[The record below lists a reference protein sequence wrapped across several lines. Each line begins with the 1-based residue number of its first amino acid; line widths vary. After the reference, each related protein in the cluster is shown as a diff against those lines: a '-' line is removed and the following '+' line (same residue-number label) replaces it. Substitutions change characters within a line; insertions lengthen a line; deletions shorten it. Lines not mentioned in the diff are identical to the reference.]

1 MSFIKDKLFWLFV
14 LLGAI
19 AVFILS
25 LIKTNYALFWYLNS
39 PLQLFNLIIVSAVVE
54 EIIFR
59 GAIFGLLVKKL
70 NSKQTIIITSILFS
84 IAHIF
89 LHSPLWALLVF
100 FPGILYGVLRDSHG
114 TPVSAIFLH
123 LIYNLMYFSLYEF

>member
-1 MSFIKDKLFWLFV
+1 MSFIKDKLFWLFL
-14 LLGAI
+14 LLGAVT
-19 AVFILS
+19 VFIIS
-25 LIKTNYALFWYLNS
+25 LIKTNYAPFWYLNN

-59 GAIFGLLVKKL
+59 GAIFRLLIKKL

-100 FPGILYGVLRDSHG
+100 FPGVLYGVLRDRHG

-123 LIYNLMYFSLYEF
+123 LVFNFMYFSLYEF